1 MLKPRGRGFGYRTA
15 KATEITASEIATHS
29 PSDKSDIT
37 IKDATLMSRGW
48 RARFLS
54 GRPGSQSLG
63 KSSSF
68 MPNPSSIR
76 IRQLGLSKCAIY
88 RNFRK

>member
-1 MLKPRGRGFGYRTA
+1 M
-15 KATEITASEIATHS
+15 TASEIATHS

-37 IKDATLMSRGW
+37 IKDANLISRGW
-48 RARFLS
+48 RARFVS

-68 MPNPSSIR
+68 MPNPSNIR
-76 IRQLGLSKCAIY
+76 VANRV
-88 RNFRK
+88 